1 MKIREQYETMQNL
14 KAEINERLQGLDFHK
29 ITELLRWSAYSPE
42 FQKLKGKEN
51 QLMMLDFFYAIWL
64 REKKRLEKIGVHDDI
79 FYGIGSLEDVE
90 SKYLTMQFGI
100 YRLELNVP
108 KTYQQEFVDAIMDK
122 RISGIALNA
131 VILRASKEQKENA
144 LKLARL
150 LKANGQV
157 VTAITLLQ
165 EAGDT
170 WKKDEELLLELA
182 DCWLAGEQWRAAYDC
197 LCQIETPKP
206 EICDLMQELEGTLR
220 ENV

>member
-1 MKIREQYETMQNL
+1 MQNL
-14 KAEINERLQGLDFHK
+14 KAEINERLQSLDFHK
-29 ITELLRWSAYSPE
+29 ITELLRWSAHSPE

-51 QLMMLDFFYAIWL
+51 QLMMLDFFYAVWL
-64 REKKRLEKIGVHDDI
+64 REKKLLEKMDIHDDI
-79 FYGIGSLEDVE
+79 FYGISTLDDVE

-108 KTYQQEFVDAIMDK
+108 ETYQQQFIDAIVDK

-131 VILRASKEQKENA
+131 VILRVSKDQKENA

-170 WKKDEELLLELA
+170 WKKDAELLLELA
-182 DCWLAGEQWRAAYDC
+182 DCWLAGEQWQAAYDC
-197 LCQIETPKP
+197 LREIEHPKP
-206 EICDLMQELEGTLR
+206 EICDLMQELEGILR